1 MKKYIYLFLCFCI
14 SGQALFASNIQNTTY
29 DKQNTHNNSKKDEYY
44 FPYISGNIL
53 TEYNFTRMD
62 SGDDG
67 NIIYKDKKDLSYLQI
82 ESNLNI
88 YLFNNF
94 LIKTNTTFKPVLSRL
109 TDSSQYHNDYYNFE
123 RYLKRKNYFNKY
135 DIIFEELAF
144 EYKEEEFLIGLGKFN
159 PTFGTAYDKSKYYPI
174 FGTKI
179 AENYELRE
187 KLGFYVAMTLPML
200 TLRGN
205 FFYND
210 NTFLSN
216 SLFGNRGKY
225 NNNKGVANKK
235 SLDNFS
241 ITADFAINDYR
252 INLGLRRL
260 STNIN
265 HNKAEKGYVV
275 GFEKLVE
282 ESNNSFGFLPFAEY
296 SFIENYNGTNNR
308 DINFI
313 TIRLP
318 FVYKNWN
325 LITSYSAKFDDEE
338 NFKNYKSYMTQV
350 GIGYKFENGLMLDVS
365 KTSERETYKM
375 DINTKTS
382 FKVDS
387 VGVRLSYM
395 ILFDDK

>member
-62 SGDDG
+62 SGNNG

-82 ESNLNI
+82 ESNLNV

-94 LIKTNTTFKPVLSRL
+94 LVKTNATFRPVLGRL
-109 TDSSQYHNDYYNFE
+109 TDSAQYHNDYYNFE
-123 RYLKRKNYFNKY
+123 RYLKRKNYFDKY

-144 EYKEEEFLIGLGKFN
+144 EYKEEEFLIGFGKFN
-159 PTFGTAYDKSKYYPI
+159 PTFGTAYDKSKYHPI

-179 AENYELRE
+179 AEDYELTE
-187 KLGFYVAMTLPML
+187 KLGFYVAMTLPMI

-225 NNNKGVANKK
+225 NNNKGVGNRKN
-235 SLDNFS
+235 LDNFS
-241 ITADFAINDYR
+241 VTADFAINDYR
-252 INLGLRRL
+252 INLGIRKLN
-260 STNIN
+260 TN
-265 HNKAEKGYVV
+265 ADDQETEKGYVI

-282 ESNNSFGFLPFAEY
+282 ESSNSFGFLPFAEY
-296 SFIENYNGTNNR
+296 SFIENYNGTKDR
-308 DINFI
+308 DINFF
-313 TIRLP
+313 TVRLP

-325 LITSYSAKFDDEE
+325 LIASYSAKFDNEE

-350 GIGYKFENGLMLDVS
+350 GIGYRFENGLMLDVS
-365 KTSERETYKM
+365 KTNERESYKI
-375 DINTKTS
+375 DANTKTS
-382 FKVDS
+382 FKTDFF
-387 VGVRLSYM
+387 GVRLSYM